1 MKTEYVYF
9 SVLCGLFLFFVI
21 LGIKNENTEK
31 QRDRIIEAIY
41 AYSKWAIFNTDVTAH
56 ELINLYESMEPY
68 DRTLL
73 RLWDWGCKRILP
85 SDVYD
90 EIKPY
95 IM

>member
-1 MKTEYVYF
+1 MKSEYVYLL
-9 SVLCGLFLFFVI
+9 VLCGMFVI

-31 QRDRIIEAIY
+31 QRERIIEAIY
-41 AYSKWAIFNTDVTAH
+41 VYSKWAIFNTDTTVH

-73 RLWDWGCKRILP
+73 RLWDWGYKRILP
-85 SDVYD
+85 STEY
-90 EIKPY
+90 EKIKPY